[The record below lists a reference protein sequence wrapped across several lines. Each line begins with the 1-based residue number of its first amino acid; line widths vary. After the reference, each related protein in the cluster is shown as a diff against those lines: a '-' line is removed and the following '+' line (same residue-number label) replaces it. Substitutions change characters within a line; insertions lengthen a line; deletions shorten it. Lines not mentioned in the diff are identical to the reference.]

1 MKGRTALTPLK
12 ALSSF
17 TAMIH
22 LRAFTLVLIFVATL
36 GLAACEEEQPTVVN
50 RRDAKPPTGQ
60 GQTGEVCVLV
70 RNRTPFTIT
79 GRVQLKTRERTS
91 FRIAR
96 NGRNKICLV
105 GTLFGGDTVS
115 LVVTNFMTLPL
126 FSCYV
131 RFDQSIDIY
140 ARPHPDGGWL
150 YNAPCS

>member
-1 MKGRTALTPLK
+1 MHR
-12 ALSSF
+12 
-17 TAMIH
+17 I
-22 LRAFTLVLIFVATL
+22 RAFSLLLILLATF
-36 GLAACEEEQPTVVN
+36 GLAACEEEQSTVMN
-50 RRDAKPPTGQ
+50 RRDGKAPPGA

-70 RNRTPFTIT
+70 RNRAPFTIT

-91 FRIAR
+91 FRLAR
-96 NGRNKICLV
+96 NGRTKICLV

-115 LVVTNFMTLPL
+115 LVLTNFMTLPL

-131 RFDQSIDIY
+131 RFDQSIDVY